1 MPAGPPAEH
10 PGESV
15 HVLPF
20 TSLSSHHL
28 SSHLC
33 GVSRVHQISSGTA
46 ALPSDS
52 FPGASA
58 GNGARREER
67 RSMIVDRRSCL
78 RHKVHGPAFASFD
91 GVTGGVILDLSEQG
105 LSMQTEVPAVTGRQV
120 HLRLDLPDSAA
131 SLETTGYIAWADDL
145 GLAGVRFSELPEGA
159 RQRLDEWLT
168 LNDAA
173 PSRTA
178 PKLILDRSP
187 WLAVGSHSSGSGTRE
202 PRSISLEPELGASAT
217 IDQPAAS
224 NTIQYEFNSLGS
236 DLNAALRTISER
248 ARSLIRG
255 TGAAIALIDHGP
267 MMCRASVGRGGP
279 PLGTRVNADSGLSGE
294 CIRTGKPLRCDDSET
309 DSRTDAEACRRLG
322 VRSIWAAPLR
332 YDR

>member
-1 MPAGPPAEH
+1 
-10 PGESV
+10 
-15 HVLPF
+15 
-20 TSLSSHHL
+20 
-28 SSHLC
+28 
-33 GVSRVHQISSGTA
+33 
-46 ALPSDS
+46 
-52 FPGASA
+52 
-58 GNGARREER
+58 
-67 RSMIVDRRSCL
+67 MIVERRSCL

-91 GVTGGVILDLSEQG
+91 GVTGGVILDLSQQG
-105 LSMQTEVPAVTGRQV
+105 LSMQTDVPAVPDRRV
-120 HLRLDLPDSAA
+120 HLRLDLPGSAA
-131 SLETTGYIAWADDL
+131 SLETTGYIAWADAL
-145 GLAGVRFSELPEGA
+145 GRAGVRFSELPEDA

-187 WLAVGSHSSGSGTRE
+187 WLAVGSNSSGSGTRE

-217 IDQPAAS
+217 IDQAAAS

-255 TGAAIALIDHGP
+255 TGAAIALVDNGP
-267 MMCRASVGRGGP
+267 MMCRASVGSGGP
-279 PLGTRVNADSGLSGE
+279 PLGTRVNVDSGLSGE

-309 DSRTDAEACRRLG
+309 DSRADAEACRRLG
-322 VRSIWAAPLR
+322 VRSILAAPIR
-332 YDR
+332 YERESVGLMEVFSSQSFAFDEGDLAVLERLAQTVLLTLSQTETLKRS